1 MKDKLIRWAEAGDG
15 DCMLKLSKMYRDER
29 NDSEANHW
37 LSKASATK
45 NFFAMKEYAARLRE
59 NGDDEAAL
67 ALYKEIVKL
76 THDVEAME
84 AVVDLCGNDVETLKF
99 VLDKINAEFND
110 IYLQGN
116 QWQRML
122 SFGTRR

>member
-1 MKDKLIRWAEAGDG
+1 MGRG
-15 DCMLKLSKMYRDER
+15 RR
-29 NDSEANHW
+29 R
-37 LSKASATK
+37 
-45 NFFAMKEYAARLRE
+45 RLRE

-67 ALYKEIVKL
+67 ELYKEIVKL

-99 VLDKINAEFND
+99 VLDNINAEFND
-110 IYLQGN
+110 VYLQGN